1 MILTNYD
8 FSTQTKDL
16 KTPIYFFRSSFI
28 SVFLH
33 ISPEDRL
40 SQDKQTVS
48 HHLTPL

>member
-16 KTPIYFFRSSFI
+16 KTPIYFHFC
-28 SVFLH
+28 FLH

-40 SQDKQTVS
+40 SQDKQIVS